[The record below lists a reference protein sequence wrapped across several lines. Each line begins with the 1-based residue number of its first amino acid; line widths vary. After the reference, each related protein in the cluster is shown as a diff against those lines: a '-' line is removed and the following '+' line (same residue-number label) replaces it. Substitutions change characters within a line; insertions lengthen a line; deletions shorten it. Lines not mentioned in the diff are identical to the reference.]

1 MATITEG
8 TNRFGERVWL
18 VVWGK
23 GLTQTAVALTYSE
36 AVALLQ
42 GKRKT
47 VEPLVA
53 FKEVR

>member
-42 GKRKT
+42 GKRKL
-47 VEPLVA
+47 VEPLVV
-53 FKEVR
+53 FK